1 VKFIRF
7 QLLVLGILTCAS
19 LTQAQV
25 WVKQSTTAQT
35 SPHARAAAA
44 ITYSPVLQGVLL
56 FGGEDGNT
64 SYRDTWLWTDHWTK
78 LSPATSP
85 LGRSGANMVYDATNG
100 NIVLFGGRNNAR
112 RVDFNDTWTFDGT
125 NWTRQF
131 PANSPPPRS
140 LDQPA
145 MTFDAAHGNVIF
157 FGGSS
162 LAGGYFGDTWTWDG
176 TDWTQQF
183 PANSPSTRRAAL
195 AYDPGT
201 SSVILFGG
209 DFQQQT
215 FFNETWSWDGVNWTQ
230 LFPATSPSQ
239 RSLVQLA
246 FDPSLNA
253 MVLFGGLSSRLGS
266 LADTW
271 VYDGTTWT
279 ELPLMPRPQ
288 NRYAAP
294 VAYDAATQSLL
305 MFSGYG
311 VGGHTPRRD
320 TWLLTP

>member
-100 NIVLFGGRNNAR
+100 DIVLFGGRNNAR
-112 RVDFNDTWTFDGT
+112 RADFNDTWTFDGT

-162 LAGGYFGDTWTWDG
+162 LAGGYFGDTWTWTAPTG
-176 TDWTQQF
+176 LSNFRQTVLRLAERLSRTTRLL
-183 PANSPSTRRAAL
+183 PASSCL
-195 AYDPGT
+195 AET
-201 SSVILFGG
+201 SS
-209 DFQQQT
+209 
-215 FFNETWSWDGVNWTQ
+215 NK
-230 LFPATSPSQ
+230 PSSTKLG
-239 RSLVQLA
+239 RGTAST
-246 FDPSLNA
+246 
-253 MVLFGGLSSRLGS
+253 GLSFSP
-266 LADTW
+266 
-271 VYDGTTWT
+271 
-279 ELPLMPRPQ
+279 LPL
-288 NRYAAP
+288 P
-294 VAYDAATQSLL
+294 VSA
-305 MFSGYG
+305 
-311 VGGHTPRRD
+311 V
-320 TWLLTP
+320 